1 MKVTHLSTHD
11 WTGGAARAASRLHTG
26 LREIGVDSTM
36 LIQEGVARSS
46 AAQRARRPAR
56 GRKALWDLLQK
67 HCCATNR
74 TALSATYF
82 SAPIPGTDIATH
94 VAVRGADVL
103 HLHWVTRFLAPS
115 ALAALARRGRP
126 LVWTL
131 HDQRPFTGGCHY
143 SAGCRGYESTCAPC
157 PQLRDDPFSLPARV
171 LAAQR
176 AALPPDRA
184 VVVTPSRWLAGCARR
199 SACFA
204 DARIEVI
211 PNGVDTNVFT
221 PADRRAARAELG
233 LPMAGFQILFGADSG
248 KEPRKGAASLASA
261 LRILAE
267 KPAARDSIRLLSF
280 GEPSPLFDSTG
291 LPLHHLGYLDR
302 DDELAR
308 AYRAA
313 DVFVLPSLED
323 NLPNTMLEAL
333 ACGTPVV
340 GSNIG
345 GIPDLVVEGETGRLF
360 PANDSAAIASAL
372 LDLIEHPQ
380 HCAELGAAGARM
392 IRERFQVRHQA
403 ERCLA
408 LYRSL
413 VPGEASVAQPPA
425 LLPHFALTLAYRGL
439 TGRAWKTEP
448 AT

>member
-26 LREIGVDSTM
+26 LRDLGVDSAL
-36 LIQEGVARSS
+36 LIQEGVIRSP
-46 AAQRARRPAR
+46 AAQRARRPSR
-56 GRKALWDLLQK
+56 LRKVLWDLLQR
-67 HCCATNR
+67 HCYQTNR

-82 SAPIPGTDIATH
+82 SAPIPGGDVLAES
-94 VAVRGADVL
+94 AVRAADVL
-103 HLHWVTRFLAPS
+103 HLHWVTRFVDPSRLAG
-115 ALAALARRGRP
+115 LARMKP
-126 LVWTL
+126 IVWTL

-143 SAGCRGYESTCAPC
+143 SAGCRGYESACAPC
-157 PQLRDDPFSLPARV
+157 PQLRDNPLRLPARV

-176 AALPPDRA
+176 AAFSSDRV
-184 VVVTPSRWLAGCARR
+184 VVVTPSRWLAECARR

-211 PNGVDTNVFT
+211 PNGVDTAVFI
-221 PADRRAARAELG
+221 PDDRRAARAALG
-233 LPMAGFQILFGADSG
+233 LPTDGFQILFGADSG
-248 KEPRKGAASLASA
+248 KEPRKGAAALAAA
-261 LRILAE
+261 LRTIAQRE
-267 KPAARDSIRLLSF
+267 GARDSIRLLSF
-280 GEPSPLFDSTG
+280 GEPSPLFESTG
-291 LPLHHLGYLDR
+291 LPLHHLGYLDG

-333 ACGTPVV
+333 ACGTPVA

-345 GIPDLVVEGETGRLF
+345 GIPELVVDGETGRLF
-360 PANDSAAIASAL
+360 PANDAAAIAAVL
-372 LDLIEHPQ
+372 LELAERPED
-380 HCAELGAAGARM
+380 CAQLGAAGARV

-413 VPGEASVAQPPA
+413 APGEAFVPEPPA
-425 LLPHFALTLAYRGL
+425 LLPQFGLTLAYRIL
-439 TGRAWKTEP
+439 TGGAWRSEI